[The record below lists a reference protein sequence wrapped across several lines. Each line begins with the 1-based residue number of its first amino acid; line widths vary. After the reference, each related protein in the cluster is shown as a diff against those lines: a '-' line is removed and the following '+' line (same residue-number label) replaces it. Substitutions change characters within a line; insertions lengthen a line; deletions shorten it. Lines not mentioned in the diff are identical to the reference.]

1 VTEPRSRGSAPLE
14 FVGVSAL
21 IAAVALAVMQFAV
34 VAHVKAIV
42 IDSAMAGAAFGS
54 LADSS
59 LAAGVERAEQL
70 VNIGVAADLID
81 SVSGRV
87 ASVAG
92 RPVTVVTVEYRVP
105 AFALWI
111 PSVSDTVTARAFIEQ
126 P

>member
-1 VTEPRSRGSAPLE
+1 MTEPRSRGSAPLE

-70 VNIGVAADLID
+70 VSIGVAADLID
-81 SVSGRV
+81 SVSGRI

-92 RPVTVVTVEYRVP
+92 RPVTVVTVTYRVP

-111 PSVSDTVTARAFIEQ
+111 PAVSDRVSARAFIEQ